1 MWAGCLFGAGLIVA
15 GLGWIGLRELD
26 GSHESGDWIISTL
39 GLLVLLLSV
48 CLGFAVRR
56 RRRQTG
62 Q

>member
-1 MWAGCLFGAGLIVA
+1 LFGAGLIVA

-48 CLGFAVRR
+48 GLGFAVRR